1 MNYRLLTAAGL
12 LLALAAAAEGQ
23 YRFPGQRGRERIQLE
38 PFAATGTIAGVGRGR
53 IQMVTVT
60 QQKWLVAVSPQAVV
74 HVTGTAEPDFL
85 RPGMFVRFTAALD
98 KKGKGQEPVSELTI
112 FTPSAEMGIGVW
124 PEGMA
129 VGDVGAEQPAQP
141 PNPFGGA
148 FGVGTPAA
156 PADTG
161 RYMVAGRLVK
171 ERNGK
176 LLVHFGRGSAEIEL
190 AENPT
195 IKVDVA
201 DYTVA
206 KQGDS
211 ISVTKGQMY
220 PNQPMILQ
228 ANPNAVG
235 QAMALELEIQ
245 LSQPLTGPRKKPL
258 RPETPKPSRPEPG
271 EPKQPGQPKQP
282 QQPDQPG
289 QSDQPPGQER
299 PPFGDPPP
307 FR

>member
-1 MNYRLLTAAGL
+1 MNHRLFTAAGL
-12 LLALAAAAEGQ
+12 LLALAATAEAQ
-23 YRFPGQRGRERIQLE
+23 QRFPGHRGRERMKLE
-38 PFAATGTIAGVGRGR
+38 PFAATGTIAGVGRGQ
-53 IQMVTVT
+53 IQIVTVT
-60 QQKWLVAVSPQAVV
+60 QQKWLVAVSPQALV

-85 RPGMFVRFTAALD
+85 RPGMFIRFTAALD

-156 PADTG
+156 PPDTG
-161 RYMVAGRLVK
+161 RYMVAGRFVK

-176 LLVHFGRGSAEIEL
+176 LLVHFGRGTAEIEL
-190 AENPT
+190 AENPA

-235 QAMALELEIQ
+235 QAMALEMEIQ

-258 RPETPKPSRPEPG
+258 RPETPKPGPPG
-271 EPKQPGQPKQP
+271 PGQPQQPGQP
-282 QQPDQPG
+282 DQPR
-289 QSDQPPGQER
+289 QPDQPPGQER
-299 PPFGDPPP
+299 PLFGDPPP

>member
-1 MNYRLLTAAGL
+1 MNHRLFSVAGL
-12 LLALAAAAEGQ
+12 LLALTVAAEAQ
-23 YRFPGQRGRERIQLE
+23 QFFPRGRDRERIQLE
-38 PFAATGTIAGVGRGR
+38 PFAATGTIAGVGRGQ
-53 IQMVTVT
+53 IQIVTVT

-85 RPGMFVRFTAALD
+85 RPGMFIRFTAALD
-98 KKGKGQEPVSELTI
+98 KKGKGQEPVGELTI

-148 FGVGTPAA
+148 FGVGTPAV
-156 PADTG
+156 PPDTG
-161 RYMVAGRLVK
+161 RYMVAGRFVK

-176 LLVHFGRGSAEIEL
+176 LLVYFGSGTAEIEL
-190 AENPT
+190 AENPA

-220 PNQPMILQ
+220 PNQPMIIQ

-235 QAMALELEIQ
+235 QAMALEMEIQ

-258 RPETPKPSRPEPG
+258 RPETPKPDRPGRGRPQEPA
-271 EPKQPGQPKQP
+271 E
-282 QQPDQPG
+282 PDQPA
-289 QSDQPPGQER
+289 QPDQPPGQER
-299 PPFGDPPP
+299 PLFGDPPP